1 MSGMCLV
8 LRPLAE
14 EWRERFVAVDLSQML
29 QKASGDS
36 ILQVV
41 TFGHLKIGCRMILG
55 KIGE

>member
-1 MSGMCLV
+1 MCLV